1 MDCKKIG
8 ENISTY
14 RKAKKL
20 TQKQL
25 ADLIDKA
32 ESSVQKY
39 EKGETEAP
47 ISVLEKISTALDV
60 PLQYLLDWT
69 NQESLNNIIAGIKPE
84 FERFISSLGY
94 KLVYRPGNSIDGSPL
109 ISVIDHNEKT
119 IEITLEEINSLM
131 RSTES
136 YVEFK
141 MHELFS
147 SSQK

>member
-14 RKAKKL
+14 RKAKKF

-39 EKGETEAP
+39 EKGETE
-47 ISVLEKISTALDV
+47 DV

-69 NQESLNNIIAGIKPE
+69 NQESLNNIMAGIKPE